1 MLPTDIVFMS
11 DGSSVWAAK
20 WQLLFS
26 FAVYLKMDDFIA
38 NLVSMAVFFS
48 SNLVWD
54 ETELFSLQQ
63 LQHQQNLKSLNV
75 VMGYTREE
83 ESWWA
88 WKWQV

>member
-1 MLPTDIVFMS
+1 
-11 DGSSVWAAK
+11 
-20 WQLLFS
+20 
-26 FAVYLKMDDFIA
+26 MDDFIA

-83 ESWWA
+83 ESW
-88 WKWQV
+88 